1 MAYKD
6 ILVYL
11 DPSEAG
17 KRRAAFAVEFARAH
31 DAHITGFTLT
41 PTGAILYF
49 APETPPILLP
59 PDFLE
64 NARAAAKTA
73 HAHFEEEARRA
84 GVSFEHRPLEGLPP
98 VLPDL
103 FTTSTRHADLSI
115 LPQPPD
121 RTMALAQEMLVERAL
136 YASGRPTLIVPSSN
150 GFLAQPEVILAA
162 WDGSQE
168 AARAFN
174 DATPILRQAKRVVVT
189 VIRPDHLA
197 REYGEEP
204 GADIALHLTR
214 HGIQAEVR
222 RVADSGVSVG
232 ALILAQAKEIGAGL
246 IVMGAYHHSRLR
258 EFILGGPTRTVLEHM
273 TIPVFMAH

>member
-17 KRRAAFAVEFARAH
+17 QRRAAFAVEFARIH
-31 DAHITGFTLT
+31 GAHITGFTLT

-64 NARAAAKTA
+64 NARAAARSA
-73 HAHFEEEARRA
+73 HDHFEEEARRA
-84 GVSFEHRPLEGLPP
+84 GVSYEHRPLEGLPP

-121 RTMALAQEMLVERAL
+121 RSLALAQEMLVERAL
-136 YASGRPTLIVPSSN
+136 YASGRPTLIVPGSD
-150 GFLAQPEVILAA
+150 GAAAQPDVVLAA
-162 WDGSQE
+162 WDDSQE

-174 DATPILRQAKRVVVT
+174 DALPILQKAKRGVVAVAHPE
-189 VIRPDHLA
+189 RSPH
-197 REYGEEP
+197 RHGQEP
-204 GADIALHLTR
+204 GADIALHLAR
-214 HGIQAEVR
+214 HGIQTEVR
-222 RVADSGVSVG
+222 QAGGGLGTG
-232 ALILAQAKEIGAGL
+232 ALILAQATEVGAGL

-258 EFILGGPTRTVLEHM
+258 EFVLGGPTRTVLEHM